1 MNILNNKYDE
11 NIIEIVIFV
20 ISEQLEQEN
29 IMLDDNFYDLGGDSL
44 SAMRIKNSLEDKL
57 NVKISIED
65 IMLSETIREFANSI
79 R

>member
-1 MNILNNKYDE
+1 MNTLNNKYDE
-11 NIIEIVIFV
+11 NIFEIVILV
-20 ISEQLEQEN
+20 VSEQLEQEN